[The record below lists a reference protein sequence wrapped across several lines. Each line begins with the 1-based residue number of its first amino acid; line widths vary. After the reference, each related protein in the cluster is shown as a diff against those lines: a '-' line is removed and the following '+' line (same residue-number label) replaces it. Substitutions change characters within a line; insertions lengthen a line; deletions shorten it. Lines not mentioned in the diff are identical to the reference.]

1 MDKILNE
8 RYAIFLC
15 ICKYEYLLQ
24 FVTFT
29 IKTGHET
36 FSQSMRIMIQ
46 MKPTQRGIAKRVWLD
61 SERSQFIDV
70 TSRKTKTQRQ
80 EKRGEMY
87 PSSSDNAQRVKKSSV
102 SKVAYDRIPF
112 TTSTARRHD
121 RINSDSFHGTM
132 QKD

>member
-1 MDKILNE
+1 MDKILKE

-15 ICKYEYLLQ
+15 MGKYEYLLQ

-46 MKPTQRGIAKRVWLD
+46 MKPTQRGIAKRVWLN

-70 TSRKTKTQRQ
+70 TSRKTKAQRQ
-80 EKRGEMY
+80 E
-87 PSSSDNAQRVKKSSV
+87 
-102 SKVAYDRIPF
+102 
-112 TTSTARRHD
+112 
-121 RINSDSFHGTM
+121 
-132 QKD
+132 